1 MSILSRRLLPL
12 SLTHPA
18 CLARA
23 SPRRAHS
30 AMVAGP
36 ARTAMEEVA
45 KGGEFVRSESVHRN
59 WVKQGARNP
68 GRIARQDCSYSM
80 ILSMTNHRTSHLGL

>member
-1 MSILSRRLLPL
+1 
-12 SLTHPA
+12 
-18 CLARA
+18 
-23 SPRRAHS
+23 
-30 AMVAGP
+30 
-36 ARTAMEEVA
+36 MEEVA